1 MAALDRRS
9 TMMRHLRGSILML
22 GLGVTLLWPRVAVA
36 APADQSADHLELV
49 ALTTR
54 GQEVSNPVETI
65 PFRAVVNYQLHTASN
80 GFLLL
85 FLFENTAT
93 SSTRQSSEQLTVQSG
108 EAQVTMS
115 IDYALKPEVRT
126 LTLMVALFK
135 TEQKLLTWVS
145 TTPID
150 LAPWPGRA
158 AFDKAMAA
166 RLATD
171 YAGADTYLST
181 AIQASPNTGNYYYWR
196 GDTRIYLSQYDAAI
210 QDFSRSIM
218 LMPEDR
224 ASRVGRGIS
233 LLWKGDAESALAD
246 LTFAID
252 HSSSP
257 DRLTAFAYRAR
268 GTANASLGRPAQA
281 ITDYQAYL
289 ALTPGAADQAE
300 VEGWIADLS

>member
-1 MAALDRRS
+1 
-9 TMMRHLRGSILML
+9 MMRHLREWIPML
-22 GLGVTLLWPRVAVA
+22 GLAVSLLWPGEAVA

-54 GQEVSNPVETI
+54 DPDVRNTGETI
-65 PFRAVVNYQLHTASN
+65 PFRAVVNYQLRTASN
-80 GFLLL
+80 GFLLI

-93 SSTRQSSEQLTVQSG
+93 SSSRQSSDQVAVQSG
-108 EAQVTMS
+108 DGQVTMNV
-115 IDYALKPEVRT
+115 DYALKPEVRT

-135 TEQKLLTWVS
+135 TEQKMLTWVS

-166 RLATD
+166 RLASD
-171 YAGADTYLST
+171 YAGADSYLTT
-181 AIQASPNTGNYYYWR
+181 AIQASPDIGNYYYWR

-210 QDFSRSIM
+210 QDFSRSIT

-224 ASRVGRGIS
+224 ASRVGRGIG

-268 GTANASLGRPAQA
+268 GTANATLSRPAQA
-281 ITDYQAYL
+281 VTDYRAYL
-289 ALTPGAADQAE
+289 ALMPGAADQAE
-300 VEGWIADLS
+300 VEAWIADLS